1 MKKFGRLALP
11 TLGASALV
19 IASATAALASATIT
33 TADGTPYSGDVRAT
47 NLGNVTLT
55 GVSALGSIVTTCTSG
70 TLDAYTNSNGT
81 GGSLKTVNLSGCT
94 NNRGG
99 TTTITAI
106 GLPYTGGQVDYAP
119 VSSGRDSTLTI
130 FAPNPNVHIQAVLTL
145 PTLGIPSLTCH
156 YGLTTSTPL
165 VLDLFNRNNPNR
177 PVITNTHGQGKLA
190 GQSLQRRTSPAPDAR
205 CPASVSANGN
215 FQILAHPSGADLQVG
230 P

>member
-33 TADGTPYSGDVRAT
+33 TVDGTPYTGEVRAT
-47 NLGNVTLT
+47 NIGNVTLT
-55 GVSALGSIVTTCTSG
+55 GVSSLGPIITTCTNA
-70 TLDAYTNSNGT
+70 TLDAYIESDGT
-81 GGSLKTVNLSGCT
+81 GGELRDVVLSGCT

-106 GLPYTGGQVDYAP
+106 DLPYSGGQVDYAP
-119 VSSGRDSTLTI
+119 VAGGRDSKLTI
-130 FAPNPNVHIQAVLTL
+130 FAPNPKAHVQAVLTL
-145 PTLGIPSLTCH
+145 PALGIPSLTCH

-165 VLDLFNRNNPNR
+165 VLDLFAYDNANKPVPSNP
-177 PVITNTHGQGKLA
+177 HGQGQLL
-190 GQSLQRRTSPAPDAR
+190 GQSLQRLPDPTPDSR
-205 CPASVSANGN
+205 CPTSVSANGS
-215 FQILAHPSGADLQVG
+215 FQVVAHPSGQDLVVG

>member
-33 TADGTPYSGDVRAT
+33 TTGGTPYSGEVRAT
-47 NLGNVTLT
+47 NIGNVTLT

-70 TLDAYTNSNGT
+70 TLDAYVDSDGT
-81 GGSLKTVNLSGCT
+81 GGSLNNVELSGCT

-106 GLPYTGGQVDYAP
+106 DLPYSGGQVDYAP
-119 VSSGRDSTLTI
+119 VSGGRDAALTI
-130 FAPNPNVHIQAVLTL
+130 FAPNPTVHIQAVLTL

-156 YGLTTSTPL
+156 YGLSTSTPL
-165 VLDLFNRNNPNR
+165 VLDLFNPGNANK
-177 PVITNTHGQGKLA
+177 PVITNSHGQGTLA
-190 GQSLQRRTSPAPDAR
+190 GQSLQRRTSPTPDAR

-215 FQILAHPSGADLQVG
+215 FQIVAHPSGADLQVG